1 MKNLNLVA
9 PLLVAAIISSCQ
21 PKTGKDPVDANDE
34 LAYRLDR
41 VVDRITKGE
50 LPRITKDFLLAGLT
64 LDPKFERRFTNYSGD
79 QEGRYLSAMSLID
92 NDRQSIDIHELVTE
106 IIATQKPDGRF
117 GADTLTFDAGSIEGP
132 QMALLW
138 GNGRLL
144 TGLMDYY
151 VKYPDR
157 KDALASA
164 QKLGNFLDGV
174 AYSCTRPEIISR
186 FKTMGAM
193 GFICFTQIT
202 EGMVKLYNVTG
213 IEKYRKVA
221 EDTYPLLPEFG
232 NQHSHG
238 FLNTLRG
245 VVMLYEATG
254 NPVHLHYAEEIFD
267 SIVASENYLVT
278 GGLPEFFGFHASADG
293 VRDEGCSEADFFMLC
308 LQLWKATGNN
318 KYLDKGEY
326 LFMNH
331 MLYNQFHSGDF
342 GHHVIQTDFGFVTS
356 HYPGQSWWCCNYHG
370 LHALYDAREIV
381 VTQEGNIRKVNL
393 FYPAAWKDDEISF
406 TLIKLKDSMPAFQLV
421 VNSASGDAARLA
433 IRNPYWSNLTGITLN
448 GEKADVID
456 QDGYLQINR
465 KLKNGDKIII
475 TLHPALRLV
484 GPDRKEIPLSEL
496 TATPVDACMIYGPW
510 LLSVDDVFQ
519 NLFMTELS
527 ADNIIY
533 IHRDQPAAIATSL
546 SNPPTTFNP
555 EAYLAFTFLKQGTSQ
570 TSDVILRPVAEAS
583 FQGPSNVRYW
593 LKFAKW
599 GER

>member
-1 MKNLNLVA
+1 MKNINMVA

-21 PKTGKDPVDANDE
+21 PKTGKDPVLTGDE
-34 LAYRLDR
+34 LTYRLDR
-41 VVDRITKGE
+41 VVDRITTGE

-64 LDPKFERRFTNYSGD
+64 LDPEFERRFTNYSGD

-92 NDRQSIDIHELVTE
+92 SDRQSIDIHELVTE
-106 IIATQKPDGRF
+106 IIATQKTDGRF
-117 GADTLTFDAGSIEGP
+117 GADTLLFDAISMEGP

-144 TGLMDYY
+144 TGLMDFYA
-151 VKYPDR
+151 KYPDR

-164 QKLGNFLDGV
+164 QKLGDFLDGV
-174 AYSCTRPEIISR
+174 TYSCTRPEIISK

-202 EGMVKLYNVTG
+202 EGMVKLYNATG

-221 EDTYPLLPEFG
+221 EVTYPLLPEFG

-254 NPVHLHYAEEIFD
+254 NPVHLHYAEQIFD

-278 GGLPEFFGFHASADG
+278 GGVPEFFGFHASADG

-308 LQLWKATGNN
+308 IQLWKATGNN
-318 KYLDKGEY
+318 NYLDKGEY
-326 LFMNH
+326 LLTNH

-342 GHHVIQTDFGFVTS
+342 GHHVIQKDFGFITS
-356 HYPGQSWWCCNYHG
+356 HFPGQSWWCCNYHG
-370 LHALYDAREIV
+370 LQALYDARAVV
-381 VTQEGNIRKVNL
+381 VTQEENIRKINL
-393 FYPAAWKDDEISF
+393 FYPTAWQDNEISF
-406 TLIKLKDSMPAFQLV
+406 TLTRLKESVPVFQLV
-421 VNSASGDAARLA
+421 VNTASGDSARLA
-433 IRNPYWSNLTGITLN
+433 IRNPYWSSHTAISMN
-448 GEKADVID
+448 GEEAEVID
-456 QDGYLQINR
+456 RDGYLHINR
-465 KLKNGDKIII
+465 NLNKGDKIII
-475 TLHPALRLV
+475 TLHPSLRLV
-484 GPDRKEIPLSEL
+484 GPDRKEISLSEL
-496 TATPVDACMIYGPW
+496 TTTPVDACMIYGPW

-527 ADNIIY
+527 AENIIY
-533 IHRDQPAAIATSL
+533 IDRDNPASLAPLTSV
-546 SNPPTTFNP
+546 PAMTFNP

-570 TSDVILRPVAEAS
+570 TSGVILRPIAEAS
-583 FQGPSNVRYW
+583 FQGPSHVRYW